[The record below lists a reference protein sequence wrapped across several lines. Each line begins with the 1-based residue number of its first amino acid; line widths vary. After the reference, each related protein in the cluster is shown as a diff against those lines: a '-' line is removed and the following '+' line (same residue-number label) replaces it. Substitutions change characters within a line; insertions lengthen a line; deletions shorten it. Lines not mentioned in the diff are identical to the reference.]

1 MDQSEKEIQQCL
13 NKSYEYGGKVITII
27 GYEIDEKRDRVYI
40 HTNEKHRH
48 IDRPL
53 VDAIFFVKGLKP
65 AGNALIVNNPE
76 VKNSV
81 TTMDFS
87 TADYLEEV
95 LKKSIEK
102 LQNDESYIK
111 QATAI
116 NNNVNSLISITKL
129 KMDYVKI
136 MNRR

>member
-1 MDQSEKEIQQCL
+1 MDQSEKEIQQCI
-13 NKSYEYGGKVITII
+13 NKQYEYGGRVITIT
-27 GYEIDEKRDRVYI
+27 GYEIDDKRDRVYI
-40 HTNEKHRH
+40 HTNEKSRH

-53 VDAIFFVKGLKP
+53 MDVIFFLKE
-65 AGNALIVNNPE
+65 LKQVNNSLPVPVKTE
-76 VKNSV
+76 VA
-81 TTMDFS
+81 TMDFS

-102 LQNDESYIK
+102 LQTEPEFIK

-129 KMDYVKI
+129 KMDYVKT
-136 MNRR
+136 MRRR